1 MIFLLE
7 SFIQNYTTYLMS
19 HSLYGRKLFDCSLR
33 AETLLNLHLIYE
45 DC

>member
-1 MIFLLE
+1 MILLE
-7 SFIQNYTTYLMS
+7 SFIQNYPTYLMS
-19 HSLYGRKLFDCSLR
+19 HSVYGRKLFDRSLR